1 VSSGANAAAARLSP
15 EHYRKRGLCRAFK
28 SLSCVFYRA
37 HGKEALCR
45 APNKTHGKECV
56 LFSDARQRFFAV
68 RFNFGLNLCRA
79 F

>member
-45 APNKTHGKECV
+45 APNKTHDKESLPCV
-56 LFSDARQRFFAV
+56 LISDTRQRIFAV
-68 RFNFGLNLCRA
+68 RFNF
-79 F
+79 